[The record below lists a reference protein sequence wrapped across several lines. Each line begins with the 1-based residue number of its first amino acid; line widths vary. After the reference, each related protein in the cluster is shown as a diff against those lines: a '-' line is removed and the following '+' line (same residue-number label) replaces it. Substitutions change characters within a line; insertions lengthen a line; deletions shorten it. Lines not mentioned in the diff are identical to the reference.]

1 MRKRNPSLQIIKPA
15 VVSTLAF
22 IIACGLSV
30 RPAQAVPYE
39 VTLLQVGPDV
49 VATGNGAIDLT
60 GLSAAGLTGFGT
72 QINPS
77 LGFILTGAVISNQ
90 NAYTPLG
97 GFSGPGSFGPGS
109 VTFANSGT
117 GDAVGIGISFGQLYV
132 PTTYISD
139 TALSDTATYAGA
151 NFGTLGVTPGTYVW
165 TWGAG
170 PDQKFTLQIGAAGV
184 PDSGSTVGLLFL
196 ALTALLGAR
205 RFHSLRLA

>member
-1 MRKRNPSLQIIKPA
+1 METTSSSHKYFQSMLA
-15 VVSTLAF
+15 TLAF

-60 GLSAAGLTGFGT
+60 GLSAAGSAGFGT

-77 LGFILTGAVISNQ
+77 IAFILTGPVLSNQ

-117 GDAVGIGISFGQLYV
+117 GDAVGIGI
-132 PTTYISD
+132 
-139 TALSDTATYAGA
+139 
-151 NFGTLGVTPGTYVW
+151 
-165 TWGAG
+165 
-170 PDQKFTLQIGAAGV
+170 
-184 PDSGSTVGLLFL
+184 
-196 ALTALLGAR
+196 
-205 RFHSLRLA
+205 

>member
-1 MRKRNPSLQIIKPA
+1 MLA
-15 VVSTLAF
+15 TLAF

-60 GLSAAGLTGFGT
+60 GLSAAGMTGFGT
-72 QINPS
+72 QIIPS
-77 LGFILTGAVISNQ
+77 LAFILTGPLISNQ

-97 GFSGPGSFGPGS
+97 GFSGPGNFGPGS
-109 VTFANSGT
+109 TTFAISGT
-117 GDAVGIGISFGQLYV
+117 GDAVGIAPYVLGELFV

-139 TALSDTATYAGA
+139 TALSDTATYAGKT
-151 NFGTLGVTPGTYVW
+151 FSSLGVTPGTYVW

-184 PDSGSTVGLLFL
+184 PDSGSTFGLLFVSL
-196 ALTALLGAR
+196 AALVGAH
-205 RFHSLRLA
+205 RFRGRQLA